1 MLHLHVTP
9 VWLNDLNVT
18 CTQRFLRWNYFI
30 SSPSFPDWKQ
40 FSRCQ
45 TPPSALNCDRRSV
58 GSYRQGLLDKLLIMG
73 HKTWVG
79 VARGKERTG
88 VDQTADLHMEV
99 DWKKPMWNERLP
111 RNEFPWGGFS
121 HAVKADLLK
130 WLQTSEHQTLFYVMD
145 EGIFKQ
151 LLLFRWEKNKPKL
164 EMIFKE

>member
-1 MLHLHVTP
+1 
-9 VWLNDLNVT
+9 
-18 CTQRFLRWNYFI
+18 
-30 SSPSFPDWKQ
+30 
-40 FSRCQ
+40 
-45 TPPSALNCDRRSV
+45 
-58 GSYRQGLLDKLLIMG
+58 MG

-79 VARGKERTG
+79 VAREKEGTG

-111 RNEFPWGGFS
+111 WNEFPWGGFS

-151 LLLFRWEKNKPKL
+151 LILFHLEKNKPKL